1 MGMSL
6 HYGPPLNRSP
16 RLHGSAT
23 RQPTFLSSGT
33 SVQHSAAHLLL
44 TRYGTATAFANPVLA
59 QVGGPL
65 SRLPA
70 QRRGKEAKCLIHGK
84 DTHTSR
90 ERSPAPQGRLSIRMD
105 RGHSTHS
112 RQSCPLRGGASHSH
126 ESSAEDAPRHAR
138 FLPLSKGGRHCHT
151 ATSSQPTSS
160 DAEKS
165 RG

>member
-1 MGMSL
+1 MSL

-33 SVQHSAAHLLL
+33 SLQHSAVHSLLI
-44 TRYGTATAFANPVLA
+44 RYGTATAFANPVLA

-90 ERSPAPQGRLSIRMD
+90 ERFPAPRGRLSIRMD
-105 RGHSTHS
+105 RRNTTHTAGTPAHSMGVPLHS
-112 RQSCPLRGGASHSH
+112 RGIQRRGRSTSCAIPPAVERRPA
-126 ESSAEDAPRHAR
+126 
-138 FLPLSKGGRHCHT
+138 
-151 ATSSQPTSS
+151 
-160 DAEKS
+160 
-165 RG
+165 